1 MQDTAVIELL
11 TAIRD
16 AASPGDLDQAA
27 MLRRLVTIQVQ
38 IDGILSADRA
48 HARRPDLPSIVPGVM
63 AAAAAILR
71 NLAGRGEG
79 K

>member
-38 IDGILSADRA
+38 IDGVLSADRSS
-48 HARRPDLPSIVPGVM
+48 ARRPDLPSIVPAVM

>member
-38 IDGILSADRA
+38 IDGILSADRSS
-48 HARRPDLPSIVPGVM
+48 ARRPDLPSIVPGVM

-71 NLAGRGEG
+71 NLAGRGDAS
-79 K
+79 

>member
-1 MQDTAVIELL
+1 LNDDAVIELL
-11 TAIRD
+11 EAIRD

-38 IDGILSADRA
+38 VDGILSAGRA
-48 HARRPDLPSIVPGVM
+48 HARRPDLPSMVPQVT

-71 NLAGRGEG
+71 NLAGRGDAS
-79 K
+79 